1 VDRFARSYGALLGLA
16 YGDAIG
22 FPALFHRTHQFADR
36 RREFLW
42 QTNLQS
48 DRQHILRMML
58 PYTHR
63 TEAQTLEPFPTDD
76 TEYALFTAQTLLH
89 ADDVVPETFER
100 AWLDRIVPVSDQVL
114 TGFSERAA
122 IENLKRG
129 LRPPTTGS
137 DNPQHYDDSATPR
150 AVAIGLYCAGDTER
164 AERLALL
171 DAQVT
176 NAEDGVYAAQAMA
189 IAVSSLSAGGGLAEA
204 LSLARRSFP
213 RDSWIAYGD
222 GVARGC
228 RDDSSDAQQTLLL
241 LTIRLI
247 NTVYSYGN
255 AAPETVPAAF
265 AITEVCRGDLHDSV
279 LLANAIPKS
288 ADSLPALVGALCG
301 AYQGAGVINAA
312 WQEQLNAS
320 RGLCLP
326 FLKGARI
333 EDVARELA
341 NAKNGSA

>member
-1 VDRFARSYGALLGLA
+1 MDLFARCHGALLGLA
-16 YGDAIG
+16 FGDAIG
-22 FPALFHRTHQFADR
+22 FPALFHRTHQFAER

-48 DRQHILRMML
+48 DRQRILRMML

-63 TEAQTLEPFPTDD
+63 TEPHTLEPFPTDD
-76 TEYALFTAQTLLH
+76 TEYALFTAQTLL
-89 ADDVVPETFER
+89 AAEDATPETFER
-100 AWLDRIVPVSDQVL
+100 AWRDRILPVADRVL

-122 IENLKRG
+122 IENLERG
-129 LRPPTTGS
+129 LHPPTTGS
-137 DNPQHYDDSATPR
+137 DNPQHYDDSAAPR
-150 AVAIGLYCAGDTER
+150 AVAIGLYCSGEPER
-164 AERLALL
+164 AKHLALF

-189 IAVSSLSAGGGLAEA
+189 IAVSLLSAGSDMSEA
-204 LSLARRSFP
+204 LGQARGSLP
-213 RDSWIAYGD
+213 PDSWIANGD
-222 GVARGC
+222 RIARGC
-228 RDDSSDAQQTLLL
+228 RDESRDAEETLLL

-265 AITEVCRGDLHDSV
+265 AIADVCRGDLHDGV
-279 LLANAIPKS
+279 LLANAIPKA

-301 AYQGAGVINAA
+301 AYQGAGAINAA

-326 FLKGARI
+326 FLSGVRLD
-333 EDVARELA
+333 DVARQLA
-341 NAKNGSA
+341 IAKTRSA

>member
-1 VDRFARSYGALLGLA
+1 MDRFVRSHGALLGLA

-22 FPALFHRTHQFADR
+22 FPALFHRTHRFPER

-42 QTNLQS
+42 RTNLAS
-48 DRQHILRMML
+48 DRERILRLTM

-63 TEAQTLEPFPTDD
+63 SDPRTLEPFPTDD
-76 TEYALFTAQTLLH
+76 TEYALFTAQTVL
-89 ADDVVPETFER
+89 AAEETTAETFER
-100 AWLDRIVPVSDQVL
+100 AWRDRILPVADQVL

-129 LRPPTTGS
+129 LHPPTTGS
-137 DNPQHYDDSATPR
+137 DNPQHYDDSAVPR
-150 AVAIGLYCAGDTER
+150 AVAIGVYCAGDPER
-164 AERLALL
+164 ATRLAGL

-176 NAEDGVYAAQAMA
+176 NSEDGVYAAQAMA
-189 IAVSSLSAGGGLAEA
+189 VAVSSLSAGGGIEES
-204 LSLARRSFP
+204 LSLARRAFP
-213 RDSWIAYGD
+213 PDSWIGHGD
-222 GVARGC
+222 GIAQRC
-228 RDDSSDAQQTLLL
+228 RDDSRDAQETLLL

-265 AITEVCRGDLHDSV
+265 AIAEVCRGDLRDGV
-279 LLANAIPKS
+279 LLANAIPKA

-301 AYQGAGVINAA
+301 AYQGSGAINVA
-312 WQEQLNAS
+312 WQDQLSVS

-326 FLKGARI
+326 FLKGVRI
-333 EDVARELA
+333 EDVARGLVK
-341 NAKNGSA
+341 AKNGSA